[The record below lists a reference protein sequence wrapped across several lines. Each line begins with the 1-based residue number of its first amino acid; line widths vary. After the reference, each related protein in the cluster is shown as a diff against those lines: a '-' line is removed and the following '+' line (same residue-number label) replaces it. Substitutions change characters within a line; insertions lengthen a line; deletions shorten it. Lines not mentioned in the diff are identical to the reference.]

1 MSRHHGHSSGSGSHS
16 EVRGSSFT
24 AYMREFIG
32 DTVTIFTTSGGAS
45 GFGFTGVI
53 LSVNSNFVR
62 LMTEQ
67 GMPPVHPLAD
77 NVLADFDGGGRIG
90 SGIGRTGNIG
100 KGNDTGPSHSVSS
113 VVDIPIDRITAFT
126 HNAL

>member
-1 MSRHHGHSSGSGSHS
+1 MSRHHGRSSGSGS
-16 EVRGSSFT
+16 ELRGSSFMV
-24 AYMREFIG
+24 YMREFIG

-45 GFGFTGVI
+45 GFGFTGVL
-53 LSVNSNFVR
+53 LSVNPDFVR

-77 NVLADFDGGGRIG
+77 NTFTDFESGGRISG
-90 SGIGRTGNIG
+90 GIGRNGTIG
-100 KGNDTGPSHSVSS
+100 KGNDTPTTPSISS
-113 VVDIPIDRITAFT
+113 VVDIPVDRITAFT